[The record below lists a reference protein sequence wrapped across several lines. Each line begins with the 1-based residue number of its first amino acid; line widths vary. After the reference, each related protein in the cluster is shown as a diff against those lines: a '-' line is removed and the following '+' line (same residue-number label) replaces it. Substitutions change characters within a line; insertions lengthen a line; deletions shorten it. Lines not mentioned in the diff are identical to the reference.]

1 MSTHDPN
8 DGYVDNEFDPDKV
21 VTLGNAWITFGDLL
35 DEKIADMS
43 AAQFDLING
52 GWRGEAANAM
62 SFAFENSSRG
72 APAPADAPAGSTG
85 PGQQYD
91 SRGGLRPL
99 VEKVVVSC
107 WDMGESLNY
116 FAMLRSEEIAAEN
129 KAKLASMIAMIIG
142 AVIGLITAPL
152 LEGISALAAGALS
165 FLASVASR
173 IGAAIANLRNAISA
187 LGDMIGEA
195 TAAIASITSGI
206 GDIMPGLASIVPKI
220 GTYLGDGAEAVGSA
234 GASALK
240 NPWFALPARSIVYG
254 GDFVGVGAAA
264 TAAGDAAAGV
274 HTDWKNW
281 KPIPTD
287 AEGWGLFFVGGLT
300 GLAFGG
306 PIMMGGRAGLTY
318 LGDTAKGGFKPTGVS
333 IPNVGGTNG
342 KSGFT
347 PSSGTGGKDTGA
359 VDPGLKSAP
368 PSLSG
373 KNIANPSRIVDPSS
387 GVNAKFGGPTNSH
400 AAPDAVGRGA
410 ESRPAGARPNGATEA
425 MPKPVDPLGRPVT
438 RESSNPDLSHSP
450 TLSDVGAPSSRSSA
464 VSSTPRPTVTR
475 PQGDGPRPSTEAPKT
490 THEPTT
496 PRPIVPSR
504 ETGDTGPRSNPR
516 PREDTPSASAPQPG
530 SLSRGTEHRSETGGA
545 PRPNVPSDGAPHE
558 RVPSGGTTREGSS
571 SSVTQRETVAP
582 TSVRQED
589 VPGGRTP
596 QAVVPEPG
604 RTTPPADPG
613 RTVNGGVR
621 PRTGTGDPTAHDTLT
636 AERGGDVSA
645 VGRSVTDPSVTA
657 PRTTAPRED
666 GAGTGV
672 PGSTTNGPSHP
683 AAVSETAVPSRGGL
697 DHGQS
702 TVLPQNREP
711 SSGRP
716 GQLGRPTTSTPDGRV
731 DTESQSLTSGAVAP
745 DQEPAALGNRVDHS
759 PTSAPVTARR
769 GVAVP
774 TRSDNKAGVGRVD
787 GTISEGE
794 SRLQTAQSAE
804 NAQNELSATADAA
817 HEGIPTGG
825 QEQPSS
831 SLGGQQGK
839 STVGG
844 GEGTAPPS
852 GSTKAP
858 TSGGGRPSDGESGHQ
873 GGSTG
878 VKAPEGGQKADTGR
892 SAAEDYRHLETQASR
907 FGLSPEE
914 AADWG
919 RKAAQAHESGGP
931 EAVAEVH
938 EQLNAHLEDLIDQG
952 NYSGAAIW
960 KGVAAKQGPAGGAPK
975 PGSGHDTESGP
986 GGSKPEP
993 STSSGGFGSRGA
1005 DGAKNPG
1012 GGLSGAEVGAA
1023 AERRA
1028 LDAGLPVDEA
1038 AEWGRSFAQ
1047 AHESGG
1053 RAAVGELHGDLIRR
1067 IGEFRDSRDA
1077 AQPGRAFDAEYSAS
1091 RSAAAYEKLGE
1102 AWGLS
1107 PDEAARWGNK
1117 FYEAH
1122 LSG

>member
-52 GWRGEAANAM
+52 GWRGEAANSM

-129 KAKLASMIAMIIG
+129 KATIASIIAMVIG
-142 AVIGLITAPL
+142 AVIGLITAPF

-187 LGDMIGEA
+187 LGDLIGEA

-387 GVNAKFGGPTNSH
+387 GVNAKFGGSTNSH
-400 AAPDAVGRGA
+400 AVPEAAGRGA
-410 ESRPAGARPNGATEA
+410 ESRPAVARPNGATEA

-450 TLSDVGAPSSRSSA
+450 TVPDVGAPSSRSSA

-504 ETGDTGPRSNPR
+504 ETGPRSNPPGGRTPQTVVPEPGRTTPPADQGRTVNGGVR
-516 PREDTPSASAPQPG
+516 PRT
-530 SLSRGTEHRSETGGA
+530 GTGDPTAH
-545 PRPNVPSDGAPHE
+545 
-558 RVPSGGTTREGSS
+558 
-571 SSVTQRETVAP
+571 ETVAP

-596 QAVVPEPG
+596 QTAVPEPG

-621 PRTGTGDPTAHDTLT
+621 PRTGTGDPTAHDTVT

-645 VGRSVTDPSVTA
+645 AARSVTDPSGTA

-666 GAGTGV
+666 EAGTGV

-716 GQLGRPTTSTPDGRV
+716 GQPGRPTTNTPDGRV

-774 TRSDNKAGVGRVD
+774 TRSDNKAGAGRVD

-817 HEGIPTGG
+817 HEGTPTGG

-858 TSGGGRPSDGESGHQ
+858 TSRGGRPSDGESGHQ

-960 KGVAAKQGPAGGAPK
+960 KGAAAKPGPAGGAPK

-986 GGSKPEP
+986 GGSKPES

-1012 GGLSGAEVGAA
+1012 GGRSGAEVGAA

-1028 LDAGLPVDEA
+1028 LDAGLSVDEA

-1053 RAAVGELHGDLIRR
+1053 RVAV
-1067 IGEFRDSRDA
+1067 
-1077 AQPGRAFDAEYSAS
+1077 AE
-1091 RSAAAYEKLGE
+1091 
-1102 AWGLS
+1102 
-1107 PDEAARWGNK
+1107 
-1117 FYEAH
+1117 
-1122 LSG
+1122 

>member
-43 AAQFDLING
+43 GAQFDLING
-52 GWRGEAANAM
+52 GWRGEAANSM

-129 KAKLASMIAMIIG
+129 KANIASIIAMIIG
-142 AVIGLITAPL
+142 AVIGLVTAPL
-152 LEGISALAAGALS
+152 LEGLSALAAGALS
-165 FLASVASR
+165 LLASVASR
-173 IGAAIANLRNAISA
+173 IGAAIANLRNVISA

-220 GTYLGDGAEAVGSA
+220 GTYLGDGAGAVGSA

-240 NPWFALPARSIVYG
+240 NPWFALPARTIVYG

-274 HTDWKNW
+274 NTDWKNW

-287 AEGWGLFFVGGLT
+287 AEGWGLFFAGGLT

-333 IPNVGGTNG
+333 IPNVGDTNG

-347 PSSGTGGKDTGA
+347 PLFGTGGKDTGA
-359 VDPGLKSAP
+359 VGPGLKSDP

-373 KNIANPSRIVDPSS
+373 KIANPSGIVGPSS
-387 GVNAKFGGPTNSH
+387 GVNSRFGGPTNSH
-400 AAPDAVGRGA
+400 DAPDAAGRGA
-410 ESRPAGARPNGATEA
+410 ESRPAGARPDGATEA

-438 RESSNPDLSHSP
+438 RISSNPDPSHSP
-450 TLSDVGAPSSRSSA
+450 TVSDVGAPSSRSSE
-464 VSSTPRPTVTR
+464 VPGTPRPTVTR
-475 PQGDGPRPSTEAPKT
+475 PQGDGPQPGTEAPKT

-504 ETGDTGPRSNPR
+504 ETGDTGPRSNPG
-516 PREDTPSASAPQPG
+516 PREDAPSAWAPQPG
-530 SLSRGTEHRSETGGA
+530 SPSRGTEHRSAPTGGA
-545 PRPNVPSDGAPHE
+545 PRLNVPSDGAPHE

-582 TSVRQED
+582 TSVPQED
-589 VPGGRTP
+589 VPGRTP
-596 QAVVPEPG
+596 QTAVPEPG
-604 RTTPPADPG
+604 RITPPTDPG

-621 PRTGTGDPTAHDTLT
+621 PRTGTSDPTAHDTVT

-645 VGRSVTDPSVTA
+645 AARSVTDPSGTA

-666 GAGTGV
+666 EAGTGV

-683 AAVSETAVPSRGGL
+683 AAVSEAVVPSRGGL
-697 DHGQS
+697 DHGQG

-716 GQLGRPTTSTPDGRV
+716 GQPGRPTTSRPDGTV
-731 DTESQSLTSGAVAP
+731 DTESQSLTSGAVAR
-745 DQEPAALGNRVDHS
+745 DQKPAALGNRMDHS

-774 TRSDNKAGVGRVD
+774 TRSDNKAGAGRVD

-817 HEGIPTGG
+817 HEGTPTGG
-825 QEQPSS
+825 QDQPSS

-873 GGSTG
+873 GGSTSAPSTPKEPESQGHEQTSSGSAAPSPSGQAPKSETGQGAEPGTGGPKAEPPMPGNEVGSTG

-931 EAVAEVH
+931 AAVAEVH

-960 KGVAAKQGPAGGAPK
+960 NGAAAKPGPAGGAPK

-986 GGSKPEP
+986 GGSKPES

-1005 DGAKNPG
+1005 DGAEKSG
-1012 GGLSGAEVGAA
+1012 GGRSGAEVGAA
-1023 AERRA
+1023 AEKRA

-1038 AEWGRSFAQ
+1038 AEWGRSFAR
-1047 AHESGG
+1047 AH
-1053 RAAVGELHGDLIRR
+1053 
-1067 IGEFRDSRDA
+1067 
-1077 AQPGRAFDAEYSAS
+1077 
-1091 RSAAAYEKLGE
+1091 
-1102 AWGLS
+1102 
-1107 PDEAARWGNK
+1107 
-1117 FYEAH
+1117 
-1122 LSG
+1122 